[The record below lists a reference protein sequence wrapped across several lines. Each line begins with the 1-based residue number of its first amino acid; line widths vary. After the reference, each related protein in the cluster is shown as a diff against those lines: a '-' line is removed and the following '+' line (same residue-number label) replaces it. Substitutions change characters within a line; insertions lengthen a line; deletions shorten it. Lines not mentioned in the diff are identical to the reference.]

1 MRKTIFICAVLSS
14 CLTMS
19 QNAQAGDAA
28 KGAALYKENDCTI
41 CHSRDGMGE
50 AKVLKD
56 IPSITASE
64 GPRIAGLA
72 EDYAITQMVA
82 IQGLD
87 PKTERKTD
95 FTKSMKKQIK
105 GLSKTD
111 IDDLAAYISKNINPE
126 AGAYKSTLAK

>member
-1 MRKTIFICAVLSS
+1 MKRTILACAIVLGS
-14 CLTMS
+14 LT
-19 QNAQAGDAA
+19 QTGFAADAA
-28 KGAALYKENDCTI
+28 KGKALYKEYDCAI

-50 AKVLKD
+50 AKVVNGV
-56 IPSITASE
+56 PSMAPDAGS
-64 GPRIAGLA
+64 RVAGLP
-72 EDYAITQMVA
+72 EDYSVAQMLA

-87 PKTERKTD
+87 EKTERKTE

-111 IDDLAAYISKNINPE
+111 MEDLAAYLAKEINPE